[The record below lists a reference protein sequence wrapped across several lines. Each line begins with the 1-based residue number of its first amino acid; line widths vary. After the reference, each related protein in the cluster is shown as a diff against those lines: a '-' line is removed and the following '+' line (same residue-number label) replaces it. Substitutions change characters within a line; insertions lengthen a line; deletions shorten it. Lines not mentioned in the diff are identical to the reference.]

1 MEDYYW
7 DIANATKMGEYLNR
21 KEQEAI
27 DSFLKSNEIGTCLD
41 VACGSGRFS
50 IPISQHGINV
60 VAVDYD
66 LVPLRKLKDKTRE
79 RERERADRD
88 Y

>member
-21 KEQEAI
+21 KEREVV

-50 IPISQHGINV
+50 VPISQHGINV

-66 LVPLRKLKDKTRE
+66 LVPLRKLKDKTKRE
-79 RERERADRD
+79 RTD
-88 Y
+88 YDY

>member
-7 DIANATKMGEYLNR
+7 DIVNATKVGEYLYR
-21 KEQEAI
+21 KERAFV
-27 DSFLKSNEIGTCLD
+27 DSFLKNHNIGICLD

-50 IPISQHGINV
+50 IPISQHGIKV

-79 RERERADRD
+79 RED
-88 Y
+88 YDC

>member
-7 DIANATKMGEYLNR
+7 DIANATKMGEYLTR
-21 KEQEAI
+21 KEREFV
-27 DSFLKSNEIGTCLD
+27 DSFFEGSDIGICLD

-66 LVPLRKLKDKTRE
+66 LVPLRKLIEKS
-79 RERERADRD
+79 RERERADHD